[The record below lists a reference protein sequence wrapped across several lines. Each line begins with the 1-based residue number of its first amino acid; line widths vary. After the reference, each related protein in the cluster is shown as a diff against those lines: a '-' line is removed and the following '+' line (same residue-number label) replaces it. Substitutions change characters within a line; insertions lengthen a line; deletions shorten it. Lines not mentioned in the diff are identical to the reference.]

1 MDYIL
6 NLLPS
11 FFAFVIYA
19 LDFKFNYTEKH
30 FFEKAKSHAISNL
43 SSNLFDNKNI
53 RIKTKEKEKLKK
65 QLKEWHFNCFK
76 VTLFGAAQLQ
86 FLELMLFQCLIFIL
100 TWATTGNSAIYL
112 AIILSVAFF
121 CLYLATLLVQ
131 ENFTWFHPKPLVPNS
146 ENSKKRPNQYLER
159 RLTVIVFTAVLL
171 FYGETISLFI
181 QSLLSN
187 PYLTDNIVF
196 LLLVVFVVAFFLYAT
211 HQTKKKNK

>member
-1 MDYIL
+1 
-6 NLLPS
+6 
-11 FFAFVIYA
+11 
-19 LDFKFNYTEKH
+19 
-30 FFEKAKSHAISNL
+30 
-43 SSNLFDNKNI
+43 
-53 RIKTKEKEKLKK
+53 
-65 QLKEWHFNCFK
+65 
-76 VTLFGAAQLQ
+76 
-86 FLELMLFQCLIFIL
+86 MLFQCFIFIL
-100 TWATTGNSAIYL
+100 TWAATGHSAIYI

-187 PYLTDNIVF
+187 PYLTDDIVF